1 MTFKEIFKPSII
13 QEWTSLLK
21 EKGLRAF
28 IKEKGWKIV
37 IAVFVF
43 YLVRDSIL
51 YLIIPLM
58 IAQGF
63 ICG

>member
-1 MTFKEIFKPSII
+1 MTFKEIFKPAII

-37 IAVFVF
+37 IAIFAF